1 MNRLPSEWDKENV
14 NFEAHDYPIG
24 GKSVVCT
31 YVMTP
36 DTVAQMQSDVHYKEQ
51 VKQTLVHQLAEYI
64 LEQKL
69 CEFTQQ
75 DDPAR
80 GTKTIKLRVYLAP
93 NEQVKIL
100 RTAYKIT

>member
-1 MNRLPSEWDKENV
+1 MNNISEWDKENL
-14 NFEAHDYPIG
+14 NYDAHDYPIG
-24 GKSVVCT
+24 GKGVVCT

-36 DTVAQMQSDVHYKEQ
+36 EMVARMSSGDEYKQHIKE
-51 VKQTLVHQLAEYI
+51 TLVQQLAGYI

-69 CEFTQQ
+69 CEFTQM
-75 DDPAR
+75 DDPVR

-93 NEQVKIL
+93 NDHVKIL